1 MSIDPIGPSAQPFD
15 QHGVLKPIH
24 GESAAI
30 PIIDR
35 RVNQRLAKLTI
46 DFRIEPQGCESG
58 DLPVVGP
65 EADDAYKVSSHF
77 SITISGR
84 IPWRRGSE
92 VSWSDREK
100 KL

>member
-24 GESAAI
+24 GDSAAI

-46 DFRIEPQGCESG
+46 DFRLEPQGRESG
-58 DLPVVGP
+58 DFSVVCS
-65 EADDAYKVSSHF
+65 ETNDAYEIGDQTHSATV
-77 SITISGR
+77 IGR
-84 IPWRRGSE
+84 IGNE
-92 VSWSDREK
+92 F
-100 KL
+100 